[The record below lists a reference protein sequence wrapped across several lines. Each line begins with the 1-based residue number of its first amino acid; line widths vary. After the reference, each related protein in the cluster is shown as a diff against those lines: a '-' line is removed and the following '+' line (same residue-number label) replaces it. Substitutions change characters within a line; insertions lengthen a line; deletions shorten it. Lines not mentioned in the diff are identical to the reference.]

1 LVIFGAK
8 RAPPERGRPKPK
20 ILAHMHFQ
28 FSEEHLMIQKAARDF
43 ARQECLPGVIER
55 DEHQKFPKEQ
65 ILKLAELG
73 FMGMMVDP
81 AYGGSGM
88 DTVSYVLAMEEISK
102 IDASVSVCMS
112 VNNSLVCWGLE
123 AFGTEAQKQ
132 KYLTPL
138 AQGKKDGELYIGAF
152 LLSEPEAGS
161 DATSQQTTAVDKG
174 DHYLLNG
181 TKNWITNGNSASVY
195 LVIAQTDVSKG
206 SHGINVFIVEKNSP
220 GVAVGAKENKLGI
233 RGSDTHSISFND
245 VKVPRENRIGEDG
258 FGFKFAMKVLA
269 GGRIGI
275 ASQALGIASGAYEL
289 ALNYSKERKAFGKEI
304 AQHQA
309 IQFKLADMATRIEAS
324 RLLCLRAAWEKDQGQ
339 DYATSSSMAK
349 VFASETAMWTATE
362 AVQIHGGYG
371 YVKEYHVER
380 LMRDAKITQIYEG
393 TSEVQRIVI
402 SRSLLK

>member
-1 LVIFGAK
+1 
-8 RAPPERGRPKPK
+8 
-20 ILAHMHFQ
+20 
-28 FSEEHLMIQKAARDF
+28 MIQKAARDF

-55 DEHQKFPKEQ
+55 DEHQKFPREQ
-65 ILKLAELG
+65 VLKLAELG

-102 IDASVSVCMS
+102 IDASTSVCMS

-123 AFGTEAQKQ
+123 AYGNEAQKQ

-161 DATSQQTTAVDKG
+161 DATSQRTTAEDKG
-174 DHYLLNG
+174 DYYLLNG

-220 GVAVGAKENKLGI
+220 GVVVGAKENKLGI
-233 RGSDTHSISFND
+233 RGSDTHSILFND
-245 VKVPRENRIGEDG
+245 VKVPKENRIGEDG

-275 ASQALGIASGAYEL
+275 ASQALGIAGGAYEL
-289 ALNYSKERKAFGKEI
+289 ALNYSKERKAFGKTI
-304 AQHQA
+304 SQHQA
-309 IQFKLADMATRIEAS
+309 IQFKLADMATRIEAA
-324 RLLCLRAAWEKDQGQ
+324 RLLCLRAAWEKDQHQ
-339 DYATSSSMAK
+339 DYALSSSMAK
-349 VFASETAMWTATE
+349 VFASETAMWTSTE